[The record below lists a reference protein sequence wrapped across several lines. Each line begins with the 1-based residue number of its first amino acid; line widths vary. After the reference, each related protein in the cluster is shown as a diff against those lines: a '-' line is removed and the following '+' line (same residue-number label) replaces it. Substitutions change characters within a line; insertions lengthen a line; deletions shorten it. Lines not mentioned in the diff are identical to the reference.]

1 MFARSTVNFRPP
13 QSNTPLTLKPD
24 LNMSIRFP
32 ISVVTI
38 ATSLT
43 LLHGAIAAAEAY
55 KSGPD
60 QVVVNGLTAKQKYE
74 VQAVSLKGKQGKKSA
89 QANTC
94 GELLING
101 TAKIKTL
108 TIGTETI
115 DVATLKTKAHTR
127 CNPNKN
133 TATTPTKPKAGA
145 TTTTSSPAP
154 TTTTP
159 ATTTTTPAATTPT
172 TK

>member
-1 MFARSTVNFRPP
+1 MFARSSINLRPP
-13 QSNTPLTLKPD
+13 QSNTPLALKPD
-24 LNMSIRFP
+24 LNMSIKFP
-32 ISVVTI
+32 ISVITI
-38 ATSLT
+38 ATALT
-43 LLHGAIAAAEAY
+43 LVYGAIASAEAY

-60 QVVVNGLTAKQKYE
+60 QVVVTGLTAKQKYE

-108 TIGTETI
+108 TVGTETI
-115 DVATLKTKAHTR
+115 DVATLKTKPHAR

-133 TATTPTKPKAGA
+133 TATKPTKPKAA
-145 TTTTSSPAP
+145 TATMSSPAP

-159 ATTTTTPAATTPT
+159 AGTTTTTPT

>member
-1 MFARSTVNFRPP
+1 
-13 QSNTPLTLKPD
+13 
-24 LNMSIRFP
+24 MSIKFP
-32 ISVVTI
+32 ISVLTV
-38 ATSLT
+38 ATALT
-43 LLHGAIAAAEAY
+43 LVHGAIASAESY

-60 QVVVNGLTAKQKYE
+60 QVVVTGLTAKQKYD

-101 TAKIKTL
+101 TSKIKTL
-108 TIGTETI
+108 TVGTETI
-115 DVATLKTKAHTR
+115 DVATLKTKPHAR
-127 CNPNKN
+127 CNPKK
-133 TATTPTKPKAGA
+133 TAVAKPIKTKAPATSSSSSPAPTSSM
-145 TTTTSSPAP
+145 SSPAP

-159 ATTTTTPAATTPT
+159 ATTTPA